1 MKRRQLKILEKVI
14 QEEKSS
20 FKEILKSFDISS
32 RTLYYDIKDI
42 NYEIKKYGE
51 LKKVNDDLFYIG
63 DRKIINEF
71 NLNANFIDD
80 KEFRINYLIDKFF
93 NDKFT
98 TIDTVASEL
107 LVSSRTVF
115 NDIEDIR
122 IDLKSKGISLL
133 FDKNYSIEGDE
144 EKVRDYYLNY
154 LSADQNLLSY
164 SDKRVVEINKASNLY
179 LTDYSISQLSKFLEF
194 LDIRHKK
201 ERFLSNTN
209 IYDDVVNLDYFEI
222 VKSYLDFKQD
232 IELKYFVAFLA
243 SLTNQK
249 NEKISE
255 NINEFVDGM
264 ILNFEKIS
272 ATNIINK
279 TSFKLDISRHLQTS
293 FFRIKYNFPVYNPL
307 LDEIK
312 DKYGYLL
319 SLVKDA
325 VKETDTEIFKNMR
338 EAEIGFL
345 TMYFGANLDSFSSN
359 SNRVLIVCP
368 NGLIISK
375 VLESQLY
382 KYIPTINIVG
392 SVSISELYDLKLKY
406 DYIVSTV
413 PIDDFDNVLVVKP
426 ILTSYNIFELTEKI
440 FYSNPLVGRQNI
452 NQLIEIIEKRADIF
466 DVEKLKEDLIKFFL
480 SKEIDDKSQDIFLS
494 DLLVENRYKRVKS
507 VENWKEGIKL
517 ASQVLLENNSIHKKY
532 IDSMIEM
539 VEKFGPYIVIA
550 DGIAL
555 PHSNDFQYVNKIDAS
570 LLVFDEPCYIKDKK
584 VNVFLVVSLVD
595 KNSHLNLFAQ
605 ISEILNDSNN
615 IEIIKKGNYQE
626 LINMIQQYEKR

>member
-1 MKRRQLKILEKVI
+1 MKRRQLQILEKVI

-20 FKEILKSFDISS
+20 FNEMLKYFNISN

-42 NYEIKKYGE
+42 NYEIKKFGE
-51 LKKVNDDLFYIG
+51 LKKVNDTIFYIG
-63 DRKIINEF
+63 DQKIINKF

-98 TIDTVASEL
+98 TIDNIAQDL
-107 LVSSRTVF
+107 LVSRRTIF

-122 IDLKSKGISLL
+122 IDLNSKEISLL
-133 FDKNYSIEGDE
+133 FEKNYYIEGNE
-144 EKVRDYYLNY
+144 EKVREYYLNY
-154 LSADQNLLSY
+154 LSTDQNLLSY
-164 SDKRVVEINKASNLY
+164 SDKRVVEINQASNLY

-194 LDIRHKK
+194 LDVRHRKN
-201 ERFLSNTN
+201 RFLSNTN
-209 IYDDVVNLDYFEI
+209 IYDDVKNLDYFEI
-222 VKSYLDFKQD
+222 VKSYLNFEEE
-232 IELKYFVAFLA
+232 IELKYFVAFIA

-249 NEKISE
+249 NEKIREDIST
-255 NINEFVDGM
+255 FVDEM

-272 ATNIINK
+272 ASNIINK
-279 TSFKLDISRHLQTS
+279 TTFKIDISRHLQTS
-293 FFRIKYNFPVYNPL
+293 FYRIKYNFPVYNPL
-307 LDEIK
+307 LKEIK
-312 DKYGYLL
+312 DNYGYLL
-319 SLVKDA
+319 NLVKDA
-325 VKETDTEIFKNMR
+325 VKETDSEVFKNMR

-368 NGLIISK
+368 NGLIVSK

-392 SVSISELYDLKLKY
+392 NVSISELYDLKIKY
-406 DYIVSTV
+406 DYIVSTI
-413 PIDDFDNVLVVKP
+413 PIEDFDNVLVVKS

-452 NQLIEIIEKRADIF
+452 NQLIEIIRKRADIF
-466 DVEKLKEDLIKFFL
+466 DIDKLKEDLIKFFL
-480 SKEIDDKSQDIFLS
+480 NKEIDDKSQEVFLS
-494 DLLVENRYKRVKS
+494 DLIVENRYRKIKS
-507 VENWKEGIKL
+507 VKDWKEGIRIV
-517 ASQVLLENNSIHKKY
+517 SQVLVDNNSIHKKY
-532 IDSMIEM
+532 VNSMIEM
-539 VEKFGPYIVIA
+539 VEKYGPYIVIA

-570 LLVFDEPCYIKDKK
+570 ILVFDEPCYIKDKK
-584 VNVFLVVSLVD
+584 VNVFFVVSLVD

-615 IEIIKKGNYQE
+615 IEIIINGNYRE
-626 LINMIQQYEKR
+626 LINMIKQYEKR

>member
-1 MKRRQLKILEKVI
+1 MKRRQLQILEKVI

-20 FKEILKSFDISS
+20 FKEILNSFDISN

-63 DRKIINEF
+63 DRKIINQF

-80 KEFRINYLIDKFF
+80 KAFRINYLIDKFF

-98 TIDTVASEL
+98 TIDNVAEDL
-107 LVSSRTVF
+107 LVSRRTIF

-122 IDLKSKGISLL
+122 IDLNSKGISLL
-133 FDKNYSIEGDE
+133 FDKNYSVEGDE
-144 EKVRDYYLNY
+144 EKVRDYYLNF
-154 LSADQNLLSY
+154 LSTDQNLLSY
-164 SDKRVVEINKASNLY
+164 SDKRVVEINRASNLY

-194 LDIRHKK
+194 LDIRYSNN
-201 ERFLSNTN
+201 RFLTNTN
-209 IYDDVVNLDYFEI
+209 IYDDVVNLDYFNV
-222 VKSYLDFKQD
+222 VKLYLDFEE

-249 NEKISE
+249 NEQISE
-255 NINEFVDGM
+255 EINDFVDEM
-264 ILNFEKIS
+264 IFNFEKIS
-272 ATNIINK
+272 ASNIINK
-279 TSFKLDISRHLQTS
+279 TSFKIDISRHLQTS
-293 FFRIKYNFPVYNPL
+293 YYRIKYNFPVYNPL
-307 LDEIK
+307 LDEIR
-312 DKYGYLL
+312 DNYGYLL
-319 SLVKDA
+319 SLVRDA
-325 VKETDTEIFKNMR
+325 VKNTDNDIFKNMR

-345 TMYFGANLDSFSSN
+345 TMYFGANLDSFSSKL
-359 SNRVLIVCP
+359 NRVLIVCP
-368 NGLIISK
+368 NGLIVSK

-392 SVSISELYDLKLKY
+392 SVSISELYDLNIKY

-413 PIDDFDNVLVVKP
+413 PIEDFDNVLVVKP

-452 NQLIEIIEKRADIF
+452 NQLIKIIEKRADIF
-466 DVEKLKEDLIKFFL
+466 DEEKLKEELMKFFL
-480 SKEIDDKSQDIFLS
+480 NKEIEDKTQDLCIG
-494 DLLVENRYKRVKS
+494 DLLIENRFSKLKS
-507 VENWKEGIKL
+507 VKDWKEGVKL
-517 ASQVLLENNSIHKKY
+517 ASQVLVENNSIHRKY
-532 IDSMIEM
+532 IDSMVEM

-555 PHSNDFQYVNKIDAS
+555 PHSNEFQYVNKIDAS
-570 LLVFDEPCYIKDKK
+570 MLVLEEPCYIKDKK

-605 ISEILNDSNN
+605 ISDILNDSNN
-615 IEIIKKGNYQE
+615 IEIIKNGNYQE
-626 LINMIQQYEKR
+626 VINMIQQYEKR

>member
-1 MKRRQLKILEKVI
+1 MKRRQFQILEKVI

-20 FKEILKSFDISS
+20 FKEMLKFFNISN

-42 NYEIKKYGE
+42 NYEIKKFGE
-51 LKKVNDDLFYIG
+51 LKKANDDLFYIG

-98 TIDTVASEL
+98 TIDNVAEDL
-107 LVSSRTVF
+107 LVSKRTVF

-122 IDLKSKGISLL
+122 IDLNSKGISLQ

-154 LSADQNLLSY
+154 LSTDQNLLSY
-164 SDKRVVEINKASNLY
+164 SDKRVVEINRSSNLY

-194 LDIRHKK
+194 LDIRHRKN
-201 ERFLSNTN
+201 RFLSNTN

-222 VKSYLDFKQD
+222 VKSCLDFEHD
-232 IELKYFVAFLA
+232 IELKYFVAFIV

-249 NEKISE
+249 SEKISE
-255 NINEFVDGM
+255 DINSFVDEM

-272 ATNIINK
+272 ASNIINK
-279 TSFKLDISRHLQTS
+279 ASFKIDISRHLQTS
-293 FFRIKYNFPVYNPL
+293 FYRIKYNFPVYNPL

-312 DKYGYLL
+312 DNYGYLL

-325 VKETDTEIFKNMR
+325 VKETDSEIFKNMR

-368 NGLIISK
+368 NGLIVSK

-392 SVSISELYDLKLKY
+392 SVSIRELYDLKIKY

-466 DVEKLKEDLIKFFL
+466 DEDKLKEDLIKFFL
-480 SKEIDDKSQDIFLS
+480 NKEIDDKSQDIFLS
-494 DLLVENRYKRVKS
+494 DLLVENRYTKVKS
-507 VENWKEGIKL
+507 VEDWKEGIKL
-517 ASQVLLENNSIHKKY
+517 ASQVLVENNSIHKKY

-539 VEKFGPYIVIA
+539 VEKFGPYIVIV

-555 PHSNDFQYVNKIDAS
+555 PHSNEFQYVNKIDAS
-570 LLVFDEPCYIKDKK
+570 ILVFDEPCHIKDKK
-584 VNVFLVVSLVD
+584 VNVFFVISLVD

-615 IEIIKKGNYQE
+615 IETIKKGNYQE

>member
-1 MKRRQLKILEKVI
+1 MKRRQLQILEKVI

-20 FKEILKSFDISS
+20 FKEILNNFDISN

-63 DRKIINEF
+63 DREIINQF

-80 KEFRINYLIDKFF
+80 KAFRINYLIDKFF

-98 TIDTVASEL
+98 TIDNVAEDL
-107 LVSSRTVF
+107 LVSRRTIF

-122 IDLKSKGISLL
+122 IDLNSKEISLL
-133 FDKNYSIEGDE
+133 FDKNYSVEGDE
-144 EKVRDYYLNY
+144 EKVRDYYLNF
-154 LSADQNLLSY
+154 LSTDQKLLSY
-164 SDKRVVEINKASNLY
+164 SDKRVVEINRASNLY

-194 LDIRHKK
+194 LDIRHSNN
-201 ERFLSNTN
+201 RFLTNTN
-209 IYDDVVNLDYFEI
+209 IYDDVVNLDYFNV
-222 VKSYLDFKQD
+222 VKLYLDFEE

-249 NEKISE
+249 NEQISE
-255 NINEFVDGM
+255 EINDFVDEM

-272 ATNIINK
+272 ASNIINK
-279 TSFKLDISRHLQTS
+279 TSFKIDISRHLQTS
-293 FFRIKYNFPVYNPL
+293 YYRIKYNFPVYNPL
-307 LDEIK
+307 LDEIR
-312 DKYGYLL
+312 DNYGYLL
-319 SLVKDA
+319 SLVRDA
-325 VKETDTEIFKNMR
+325 VKNTDNDIFKNMR

-368 NGLIISK
+368 NGLIVSK

-392 SVSISELYDLKLKY
+392 SVSISELYDLNIKY

-413 PIDDFDNVLVVKP
+413 PIEDFDNVLVVKP

-452 NQLIEIIEKRADIF
+452 NQLIKIIEKRADIF
-466 DVEKLKEDLIKFFL
+466 DEEKLKEELMKFFL
-480 SKEIDDKSQDIFLS
+480 NKEIEDKTQDLCLG
-494 DLLVENRYKRVKS
+494 DLLIENRFSKIKS
-507 VENWKEGIKL
+507 VKDWKEGVKL
-517 ASQVLLENNSIHKKY
+517 ASQVLVENNSIHRKY
-532 IDSMIEM
+532 IDSMVEM

-555 PHSNDFQYVNKIDAS
+555 PHSNEFQYVNKIDAS
-570 LLVFDEPCYIKDKK
+570 MLVLEEPCYIKNKK

-605 ISEILNDSNN
+605 ISDILNDSNN
-615 IEIIKKGNYQE
+615 IEIIKNGNYQE
-626 LINMIQQYEKR
+626 VINMIQQYEKR

>member
-255 NINEFVDGM
+255 DINEFVDGM

>member
-1 MKRRQLKILEKVI
+1 MKRRQFQILEKVI

-20 FKEILKSFDISS
+20 FKEMLKFFKISN

-51 LKKVNDDLFYIG
+51 LKKANDDLFYIG

-98 TIDTVASEL
+98 TIDNVAEEL
-107 LVSSRTVF
+107 LVSKRTVF

-122 IDLKSKGISLL
+122 IDLNSKGISLQ
-133 FDKNYSIEGDE
+133 FDKNYSIKGDE

-154 LSADQNLLSY
+154 LSTDQNLLSY
-164 SDKRVVEINKASNLY
+164 SDKRVVEINRSSNLY

-194 LDIRHKK
+194 LDIRHRKN
-201 ERFLSNTN
+201 RFLSNTN

-222 VKSYLDFKQD
+222 VQSCLDFEHD
-232 IELKYFVAFLA
+232 IELKYFVAFIA

-255 NINEFVDGM
+255 DINSFVDEM

-272 ATNIINK
+272 ASNIINK
-279 TSFKLDISRHLQTS
+279 TSFKIDISRHLQTS
-293 FFRIKYNFPVYNPL
+293 FYRIKYNFPVYNPL

-312 DKYGYLL
+312 DNYGYLL

-325 VKETDTEIFKNMR
+325 VKETDSEIFKNMR

-345 TMYFGANLDSFSSN
+345 TMYYGANLDSFSSN

-368 NGLIISK
+368 NGLIVSK

-392 SVSISELYDLKLKY
+392 SVSISELYDLKIKY

-466 DVEKLKEDLIKFFL
+466 DEDKLKEDLIKFFL
-480 SKEIDDKSQDIFLS
+480 NKEIDDKSQDIFLS
-494 DLLVENRYKRVKS
+494 DLLVENRYTKVKS
-507 VENWKEGIKL
+507 VEDWKEGIKL
-517 ASQVLLENNSIHKKY
+517 ASQVLVENNSIHKKY

-550 DGIAL
+550 DGIAF
-555 PHSNDFQYVNKIDAS
+555 PHSNEFQYVNKIDAS
-570 LLVFDEPCYIKDKK
+570 ILVFDEPCHIKDKK
-584 VNVFLVVSLVD
+584 VNVFFVVSLVD

-615 IEIIKKGNYQE
+615 IETIKKGNYQE